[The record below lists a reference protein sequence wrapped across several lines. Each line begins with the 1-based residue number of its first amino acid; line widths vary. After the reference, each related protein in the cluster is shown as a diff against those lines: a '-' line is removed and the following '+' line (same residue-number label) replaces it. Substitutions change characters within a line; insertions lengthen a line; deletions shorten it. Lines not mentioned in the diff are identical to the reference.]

1 MIKKIILLSLI
12 TSSLFAE
19 TAFANESTGYLKDL
33 FVNEDGMVLFR
44 LSNPVNQR
52 PKCAMNSDWD
62 YKFDLNKSNARAMFD
77 MLQMSEITSKPLRV
91 GYGPEP
97 ECGKGFPAVK
107 VHYMLFT
114 NLYKSDNSGKG
125 NNVKGK

>member
-12 TSSLFAE
+12 TSSFFAQA
-19 TAFANESTGYLKDL
+19 TFANESTGYIKDL
-33 FVNEDGMVLFR
+33 FVNEEGMVLFR

-52 PKCAMNSDWD
+52 PKCAINSDWD
-62 YKFDLNKSNARAMFD
+62 YKFDLNKSNSRAIFD
-77 MLQMSEITSKPLRV
+77 MLQMAEIVSKPIRV

-107 VHYMLFT
+107 VRYVLFT

-125 NNVKGK
+125 NYEKAK